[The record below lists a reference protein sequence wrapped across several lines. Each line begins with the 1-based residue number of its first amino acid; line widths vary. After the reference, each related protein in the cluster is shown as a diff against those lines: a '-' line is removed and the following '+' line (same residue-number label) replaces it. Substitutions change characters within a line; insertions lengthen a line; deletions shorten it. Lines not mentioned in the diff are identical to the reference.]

1 MYRLGRGC
9 LLTAARLD
17 CWPAGG
23 DAEQQTDGL
32 RRLWAAY
39 GSNATA
45 RCGQCRGKLKACG
58 DMVLAA
64 LPH

>member
-1 MYRLGRGC
+1 MYRLARLC

-39 GSNATA
+39 VSNATA
-45 RCGQCRGKLKACG
+45 RCGQCRDNLKACVY
-58 DMVLAA
+58 MVLAA